1 MSVASY
7 DKLFIGGEWA
17 TPSSAARIAVRSAS
31 TEEPIGEAPEAAE
44 ADVDAAVAAARRAFD
59 DPSGWSQWEPDRRG
73 AALERLAAELEARA
87 QEVGRL
93 VSMQNGMPIALS
105 PLIEGMTPVGTL
117 RYMVSLLDNSPAE
130 EEVSRFLGGD
140 LIIRHEPIGVVGG
153 IVPWNYPQTLASFKY
168 APALAAGCT
177 IVLKPSPETVLDSYV
192 FAEAVLAADIPPGVV
207 NIVPGGR
214 ELGAYLVQ
222 HRDVDKIA
230 FTGSTA
236 AGRQIAEVC
245 GRLLRPVSLEL
256 GGKSAAIILDDADLD
271 LSKIGQDLFAATLVN
286 NGQTCY
292 AGTRILAPRSRYDEV
307 VDIFAAFAS
316 SLPVGDALDPA
327 TLIGPLVSE
336 RQRDRVERYIAK
348 GSSDGARLVA
358 GGGRPPGLG
367 KGWFV
372 QPTVFADV
380 DNNSTIAQEEIF
392 GPVLSV
398 IQYTDVD
405 NAIAIA
411 NDSDYG
417 LGGSVWTT
425 DPARARA
432 VVRRVR
438 TGTMGINS
446 YLPDPAGPWGGVK
459 SSGIGRELGPGA
471 VAAYQHL
478 KTVYA

>member
-1 MSVASY
+1 MPTSRLT
-7 DKLFIGGEWA
+7 LFIGGEWV
-17 TPSSAARIAVRSAS
+17 TPSSSARIAVRNAS
-31 TEEPIGEAPEAAE
+31 TEEPIGEVPEAAE

-59 DPSGWSQWEPDRRG
+59 DPSGWSQWEPARRG
-73 AALERLAAELEARA
+73 EALERLATELESRA
-87 QEVGRL
+87 QEIGRL
-93 VSMQNGMPIALS
+93 VSEQNGMPIALS
-105 PLIEGMTPVGTL
+105 PIIEGLTPVGTL
-117 RYMVSLLDNSPAE
+117 RYVVSLLAGAPVE
-130 EEVSRFLGGD
+130 EEAARFLGGD
-140 LIIRHEPIGVVGG
+140 LIIRHEPIGVVAG
-153 IVPWNYPQTLASFKY
+153 IVPWNYPQTLSSFKY
-168 APALAAGCT
+168 APALAAGNT

-192 FAEAVLAADIPPGVV
+192 FAEAVLAAGLPPGVV

-214 ELGAYLVQ
+214 ELGADLVQ
-222 HRDVDKIA
+222 HRDVDKVA

-271 LSKIGQDLFAATLVN
+271 LAAIGQNLFAATLVN

-292 AGTRILAPRSRYDEV
+292 AGTRILAPRSRYGEV
-307 VDIFAAFAS
+307 VDTFAAFAS
-316 SLPVGDALDPA
+316 SLHVGDALDPA

-348 GSSDGARLVA
+348 GRSDGARLVT
-358 GGGRPPGLG
+358 GGGRPADLDR
-367 KGWFV
+367 GWFV
-372 QPTVFADV
+372 EPTIFADV

-398 IQYTDVD
+398 IQYTDED
-405 NAIAIA
+405 DAIRIA

-417 LGGSVWTT
+417 LGGSVWTA

-438 TGTMGINS
+438 TGTMGINN

-471 VAAYQHL
+471 IAAYQNL

>member
-1 MSVASY
+1 MSSY
-7 DKLFIGGEWA
+7 DRLFIGGGWVP
-17 TPSSAARIAVRSAS
+17 PSSTSTIEVHNAS
-31 TEEPIGEAPEAAE
+31 TGEHIGSVPEAAE

-59 DPSGWSQWEPDRRG
+59 DPAGWSSWSNTERA
-73 AALERLAAELEARA
+73 AALERLATELEARA
-87 QEVGRL
+87 PEIGRL

-105 PLIEGMTPVGTL
+105 PIIEGLTAVGTL
-117 RYMVSLLDNSPAE
+117 RYMASLLATSPVE
-130 EEVSRFLGGD
+130 EETARFLGGD
-140 LIIRHEPIGVVGG
+140 LVIRHEPIGVIAG
-153 IVPWNYPQTLASFKY
+153 IVPWNYPQTLSSFKY
-168 APALAAGCT
+168 APALAAGNT

-192 FAEAVLAADIPPGVV
+192 FAEAVIAADLPPGVINV
-207 NIVPGGR
+207 VPGGR

-222 HRDVDKIA
+222 HRDVDKVA

-271 LSKIGQDLFAATLVN
+271 LAKIGQNLFAATLVN

-292 AGTRILAPRSRYDEV
+292 AGTRILAPRSRYAEV
-307 VDIFAAFAS
+307 VDVFAAFAS

-327 TLIGPLVSE
+327 TLIGPLVAE

-348 GSSDGARLVA
+348 GISDGARLVA
-358 GGGRPPGLG
+358 GGSRPAGLDR
-367 KGWFV
+367 GWFV

-380 DNNSTIAQEEIF
+380 DNKSVIAREEIF
-392 GPVLSV
+392 GPVLSIV
-398 IQYTDVD
+398 EYTDED
-405 NAIAIA
+405 DAIRIA
-411 NDSDYG
+411 NESDYG
-417 LGGSVWTT
+417 LGGSVWTA
-425 DPARARA
+425 DLARARS

-438 TGTMGINS
+438 TGTMGING

-459 SSGIGRELGPGA
+459 SSGLGRELGPGA
-471 VAAYQHL
+471 IAAYQNL

>member
-1 MSVASY
+1 MSASY
-7 DKLFIGGEWA
+7 DKLFIGGEWVS
-17 TPSSAARIAVRSAS
+17 PGSAARIAVRSAS
-31 TEEPIGEAPEAAE
+31 TEEQIGEAPQAAE

-59 DPSGWSQWEPDRRG
+59 DPSGWSQWEPAGRA

-87 QEVGRL
+87 QEIGRL
-93 VSMQNGMPIALS
+93 VSEQNGMPIALS
-105 PLIEGMTPVGTL
+105 PIIEGMTPVGTL
-117 RYMVSLLDNSPAE
+117 RYMVSLLAGSPVE
-130 EEVSRFLGGD
+130 EETSRFLGGD
-140 LIIRHEPIGVVGG
+140 LIIRHEPVGVVGG
-153 IVPWNYPQTLASFKY
+153 IVPWNYPQTLSSFKY

-192 FAEAVLAADIPPGVV
+192 FAEAVLAAGLPPGVI

-214 ELGAYLVQ
+214 DIGAYLVQ

-271 LSKIGQDLFAATLVN
+271 LGAIGQNLFAATLVN

-292 AGTRILAPRSRYDEV
+292 AGTRILAPRSRYAEV
-307 VDIFAAFAS
+307 VDSFAAFAS

-358 GGGRPPGLG
+358 GGGRPAGLDR
-367 KGWFV
+367 GWFV
-372 QPTVFADV
+372 EPTIFADV
-380 DNNSTIAQEEIF
+380 DNKSTIAQEEIF

-405 NAIAIA
+405 DAIRIA

-417 LGGSVWTT
+417 LGGSVWTS
-425 DPARARA
+425 DQDRARD

-471 VAAYQHL
+471 VAAYQQL
-478 KTVYA
+478 KTVYL

>member
-1 MSVASY
+1 MSSY
-7 DKLFIGGEWA
+7 DRLFIGGGWVP
-17 TPSSAARIAVRSAS
+17 PSSTSTIEVHNAS
-31 TEEPIGEAPEAAE
+31 TGEHIGSVPEAAE

-59 DPSGWSQWEPDRRG
+59 DPAGWSSWSNTERA
-73 AALERLAAELEARA
+73 AALERLATELEARA
-87 QEVGRL
+87 PEIGRL

-105 PLIEGMTPVGTL
+105 PIIEGLTAVGTL
-117 RYMVSLLDNSPAE
+117 RYMASLLATSPVE
-130 EEVSRFLGGD
+130 EETARFLGGD
-140 LIIRHEPIGVVGG
+140 LVIRHEPIGVIAG
-153 IVPWNYPQTLASFKY
+153 IVPWNYPQTLSSFKY
-168 APALAAGCT
+168 APALAAGNT

-192 FAEAVLAADIPPGVV
+192 FAEAVIAADLPPGVINV
-207 NIVPGGR
+207 VPGGR

-222 HRDVDKIA
+222 HRDVDKVA

-271 LSKIGQDLFAATLVN
+271 LAKIGQNLFAATLVN

-292 AGTRILAPRSRYDEV
+292 AGTRILAPRSRYAEV
-307 VDIFAAFAS
+307 VDVFAAFAA

-327 TLIGPLVSE
+327 TLIGPLVAE

-348 GSSDGARLVA
+348 GISDGARLVA
-358 GGGRPPGLG
+358 GGGRPAGLDR
-367 KGWFV
+367 GWFV

-380 DNNSTIAQEEIF
+380 DNKSVIAQEEIF
-392 GPVLSV
+392 GPVLSIV
-398 IQYTDVD
+398 EYTDED
-405 NAIAIA
+405 DAIRIA
-411 NDSDYG
+411 NESDYG
-417 LGGSVWTT
+417 LGGSVWTA
-425 DPARARA
+425 DLARARS

-438 TGTMGINS
+438 TGTMGING

-459 SSGIGRELGPGA
+459 SSGLGRELGPGA
-471 VAAYQHL
+471 IAAYQNL